1 MEIINFS
8 PSQKLKDDGDDAANI
23 IGARKVT
30 DIKQSLKDENRVNI
44 FIDYSFAFSLDIAQ
58 VVDYKL
64 KVGKALS
71 DLEIDRL
78 ERASSF
84 GKLYQNTLEWVLNR
98 PHSIK
103 ETREHLVTKQ
113 GKREMA
119 NRQALR
125 NRERTKEDR
134 QKYKL
139 RTRELP
145 NITDE
150 DIEQVVTKLI
160 EKGYLDD
167 AKFARYYI
175 ENRFARKGISQKR
188 LKQELQQKGLDSEVI
203 GEALDATERS
213 DDEEIQKIIAKK
225 RNKYTDDK
233 LIAYL
238 VRQGFDY
245 QRVKA
250 AVHGMD

>member
-8 PSQKLKDDGDDAANI
+8 PSQKSKDDGGDATNI
-23 IGARKVT
+23 IGAHKVT

-84 GKLYQNTLEWVLNR
+84 GKLYQNTLEWVLTR

-125 NRERTKEDR
+125 NRGRTKEDR

-203 GEALDATERS
+203 DEALDTTERS

-245 QRVKA
+245 QRAKA
-250 AVHGMD
+250 AVHGTD

>member
-1 MEIINFS
+1 MEIINLS
-8 PSQKLKDDGDDAANI
+8 PSQKSEDSDGNATSI
-23 IGARKVT
+23 IGAHKIT

-71 DLEIDRL
+71 DLEVDRL

-84 GKLYQNTLEWVLNR
+84 GKLYQSVLEWVLTR
-98 PHSIK
+98 PHSVK

-119 NRQALR
+119 NRQALN

-145 NITDE
+145 AITDR
-150 DIEQVVTKLI
+150 DIEQVIAKLI

-167 AKFARYYI
+167 TKFAYYYV

-188 LKQELQQKGLDSEVI
+188 LRQELQQKGLNSEVI
-203 GEALDATERS
+203 DEVLGATERS

-225 RNKYTDDK
+225 RSKYTDDK